1 MYFSEEQS
9 QVLNARIRALE
20 KNTSV
25 ELVAAVVDKCDHY
38 PEIPW
43 KAFALGTAAAALVM
57 LLQAV
62 IRPDWI
68 SAYAALTSLMVVLG
82 TGTVAA
88 LLSVVWPG
96 WARCF
101 LDRGRAEGEM
111 RQYAQS
117 LFLAHEV
124 FNVPDR
130 CGIFLVVGLFEH
142 QVVILPDR
150 GIASR
155 LPGATLTDVIATM
168 RPYLRKGNHLQALSE
183 GLSRLE
189 AHLLAAGFTPRED
202 GTDRISETLLQRK
215 GGADA

>member
-9 QVLNARIRALE
+9 QSLNSRIRALE
-20 KNTSV
+20 KNTGV

-43 KAFALGTAAAALVM
+43 KAFALGTAAAALVT
-57 LLQAV
+57 LLQTV
-62 IRPDWI
+62 MRPDWV
-68 SAYAALTSLMVVLG
+68 SAYAALTTLMVVLG

-88 LLSVVWPG
+88 LLTVAWPG

-101 LDRGRAEGEM
+101 LDRDRAEGEM

-117 LFLAHEV
+117 LFLTHEV

-130 CGIFLVVGLFEH
+130 CGILIVVGLFER
-142 QVVILPDR
+142 QVVILPDQ
-150 GIASR
+150 GITSR
-155 LPGATLTDVIATM
+155 LPEATLADVITAM
-168 RPYLRKGNHLQALSE
+168 RPHLRQGNRLQALSE
-183 GLSRLE
+183 GFARLE
-189 AHLLAAGFTPRED
+189 THLKEAGFTPRED
-202 GTDRISETLLQRK
+202 GADRISEALLQRK